1 MLKSSWDKFD
11 IVIAKELGITIEEY
25 IEKTKTFETEKVG
38 EIVVAI
44 LDDNIVKAKKIFN
57 TT

>member
-11 IVIAKELGITIEEY
+11 LVIAKELGITIEEY

-38 EIVVAI
+38 DLVVAV
-44 LDDNIVKAKKIFN
+44 LDGKIAKAKQIYNKK
-57 TT
+57 